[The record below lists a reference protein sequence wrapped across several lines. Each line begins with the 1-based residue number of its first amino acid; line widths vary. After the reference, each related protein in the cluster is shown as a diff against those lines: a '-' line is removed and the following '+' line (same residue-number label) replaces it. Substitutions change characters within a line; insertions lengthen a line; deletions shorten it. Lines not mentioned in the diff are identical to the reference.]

1 MKTLYM
7 ADLDG
12 TLLNGGDKLSP
23 HTASTINALVERG
36 LPFTLNTSRTPKS
49 IAPVI
54 ADLKLKLPVIL
65 MNGSC
70 IYDTTTGLTNNLT
83 AIDRTTAAMVVSICK
98 SARLNPFVFDYK
110 EGDVSVNYTK
120 LSTKP
125 EIDFIEARKN
135 YYKEFKKTT
144 NYSFGMHTPYIICV
158 GAKQP
163 LLELKHRLGRI
174 KNVSCS
180 LFINNGE
187 DHCYLEIYSKASGK
201 ANGATRFMKEYGFS
215 RLVAFGD
222 NLNDIEMLRV
232 ADYGIAVGNA
242 FDEVK
247 AVSDTVIG
255 ECESDAVANF
265 LTLEWAR
272 DPEMY

>member
-12 TLLNGGDKLSP
+12 TLLSGGDKLSP
-23 HTASTINALVERG
+23 YVLSTINALVERG

-54 ADLKLKLPVIL
+54 ADLNLKLPVIL

-70 IYDTTTGLTNNLT
+70 IYDTASGLTKSLT
-83 AIDRTTAAMVVSICK
+83 AIDRSTAAMVVSICK
-98 SARLNPFVFDYK
+98 SAGLNPFVFDYK
-110 EGDVSVNYTK
+110 DDDVSVSYTK

-125 EIDFIEARKN
+125 ERDFIEARKN
-135 YYKEFKKTT
+135 YYKEFKKSTD
-144 NYSFGMHTPYIICV
+144 YSFGMHTPYIICV

-163 LLELKHRLGRI
+163 LLELKQRLSRI
-174 KNVSCS
+174 KNISCS

-187 DHCYLEIYSKASGK
+187 DHCYLEIYAKASGK
-201 ANGATRFMKEYGFS
+201 ANGAVRFMKEYGFS

-222 NLNDIEMLRV
+222 NLNDIEMLGL
-232 ADYGIAVGNA
+232 ADYGVAVGNA

-247 AVSDTVIG
+247 AAADAVIG
-255 ECESDAVANF
+255 TCESGAVADF